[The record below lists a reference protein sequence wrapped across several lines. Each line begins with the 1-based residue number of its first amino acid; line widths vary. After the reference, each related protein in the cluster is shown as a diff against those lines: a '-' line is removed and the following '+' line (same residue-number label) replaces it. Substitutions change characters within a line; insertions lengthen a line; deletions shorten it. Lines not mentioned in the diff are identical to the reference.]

1 MGWTTEPVQAMT
13 HQLTF
18 AHAPVDALAPPD
30 MARRLET
37 ITIKRVTL
45 PTTSLI
51 VLGLLGGAYIAFGGA
66 LATLV
71 VTDNGLGFGIG
82 RLAAGVAFSL
92 GLMLLVIGGGELFTG
107 NNLMVAALADGK
119 IATRCVLRNW
129 LVVYFANAIGALL
142 MAITIHHTGIL
153 ESGGVKATAIRIA
166 EAKSQL
172 GFCPAFLRGVL
183 CNVLVCLAVWL
194 SLAARSVEGKAVA
207 IVFPIAAFVALGF
220 EHCIANLYLLPIG
233 VLSGGQV
240 DLAGVLSNLVPVTFG
255 NTVGGIAIALAY
267 WLVYLRPTSLV
278 QEGPKA
284 VPEDDKAAD
293 ISDELCPMRQFV

>member
-1 MGWTTEPVQAMT
+1 MMVGPVDGKGNRSPCETMT

-18 AHAPVDALAPPD
+18 AHASVEALAPPD

-37 ITIKRVTL
+37 ITVRRTML

-71 VTDNGLGFGIG
+71 LTDNGLGFGLG

-107 NNLMVAALADGK
+107 NNLMIAALANGK
-119 IATRCVLRNW
+119 ITVRCVSRNW
-129 LVVYFANAIGALL
+129 LLVYVSNAIGALL
-142 MAITIHHTGIL
+142 MALTIHHSGIL
-153 ESGGVKATAIRIA
+153 DSGGVKATAIKIA
-166 EAKSQL
+166 EAKTQL
-172 GFCPAFLRGVL
+172 GFGPAFLRGVL

-233 VLSGGQV
+233 ALSGGHI
-240 DLAGVLSNLVPVTFG
+240 DLAGALYNLIPVTLG
-255 NTVGGIAIALAY
+255 NTVGGVGVAIAY
-267 WLVYLRPTSLV
+267 WLVYVRPEPFG
-278 QEGPKA
+278 QEA
-284 VPEDDKAAD
+284 SQMVPVSE
-293 ISDELCPMRQFV
+293 R